1 MLREREPEGLNVT
14 RAFLAHLEGL
24 NRALAAKFSEWLS
37 ADAVVPSAAQSDDDD
52 DGLRARRR
60 AEDGAVSTLDTRLET
75 PAQLRARQPV
85 READVEQWSLRNV
98 QKSMTAKSKLVGFKL
113 ATSQSASWNYSSTT
127 R

>member
-14 RAFLAHLEGL
+14 RAFAAHPEGL

-37 ADAVVPSAAQSDDDD
+37 ADAVMPSAAQSD

-85 READVEQWSLRNV
+85 READVEQWSLRNI
-98 QKSMTAKSKLVGFKL
+98 QKSMSAKSKLVGFKL
-113 ATSQSASWNYSSTT
+113 ATS
-127 R
+127 